1 MVQPMTKLLTI
12 LVAFL
17 MTVSTQANTQE
28 MTYSDLRNLKVNV
41 LLQDNAKDACWTN
54 LTESREYAEEKL
66 RSAGATIV
74 LSPSVPNYLLRLKVM
89 SRRNQALKSCFGS
102 IRVEL
107 LTPTMVNRRDHV
119 AYAMEYD
126 AIFMGQQN
134 VNTDVIERIQSF
146 FDYFKNK

>member
-1 MVQPMTKLLTI
+1 MTKHLTI

-17 MTVSTQANTQE
+17 VTISTQASTQE
-28 MTYSDLRNLKVNV
+28 MTYSDLKNLKVNV
-41 LLQDNAKDACWTN
+41 LLHDSAKDACWTN

-66 RSAGATIV
+66 RSAGATVV
-74 LSPSVPNYLLRLKVM
+74 LPPSVPDYLLRLKVM
-89 SRRNQALKSCFGS
+89 SRRNKALKLCYGS

-107 LTPTMVNRRDHV
+107 LTPAMVNGRDHV
-119 AYAMEYD
+119 ASAMEYE

>member
-1 MVQPMTKLLTI
+1 MHFVFLAILLT
-12 LVAFL
+12 F
-17 MTVSTQANTQE
+17 STQTSADE
-28 MTYSDLRNLKVNV
+28 MTYSDLKNLKVNV
-41 LLQDNAKDACWTN
+41 LLADSAKGACWTN

-66 RSAGATIV
+66 RSAGATVV
-74 LSPSVPNYLLRLKVM
+74 LPPSVPDYILRLNVM
-89 SRRNQALKSCFGS
+89 SRRNEAFKLCYGS

-134 VNTDVIERIQSF
+134 VNTGVIESIQAF
-146 FDYFKNK
+146 FDLYKARED

>member
-1 MVQPMTKLLTI
+1 MHFVFLAILLT
-12 LVAFL
+12 F
-17 MTVSTQANTQE
+17 STQTSADE

-66 RSAGATIV
+66 RSAGATVV
-74 LSPSVPNYLLRLKVM
+74 LSPSVPNYFLRLNVM
-89 SRRNQALKSCFGS
+89 SRRNKALPLCYGS

-107 LTPTMVNRRDHV
+107 LTPTMVNGRNHE
-119 AYAMEYD
+119 ALAIYSY
-126 AIFMGQQN
+126 AIFMGRQN

-146 FDYFKNK
+146 FDYVKNQ

>member
-1 MVQPMTKLLTI
+1 MHFVFLAILLT
-12 LVAFL
+12 F
-17 MTVSTQANTQE
+17 STQTSADE
-28 MTYSDLRNLKVNV
+28 MTYSDLKNLKVNV
-41 LLQDNAKDACWTN
+41 LLADSAKGACWTN

-66 RSAGATIV
+66 RSAGATVV
-74 LSPSVPNYLLRLKVM
+74 LPPSVPDYVLRLNVM
-89 SRRNQALKSCFGS
+89 SRRNKALPLCYGS

-134 VNTDVIERIQSF
+134 VNTGVIESIQSF
-146 FDYFKNK
+146 FDLYKARED

>member
-1 MVQPMTKLLTI
+1 M
-12 LVAFL
+12 
-17 MTVSTQANTQE
+17 
-28 MTYSDLRNLKVNV
+28 
-41 LLQDNAKDACWTN
+41 
-54 LTESREYAEEKL
+54 
-66 RSAGATIV
+66 V

-89 SRRNQALKSCFGS
+89 SRRNKALKLCYGS

-134 VNTDVIERIQSF
+134 VNTGVIESIQAF
-146 FDYFKNK
+146 FDLYKARED

>member
-1 MVQPMTKLLTI
+1 MTKHLTI

-28 MTYSDLRNLKVNV
+28 MTYSDLKNLKVNV
-41 LLQDNAKDACWTN
+41 LLADSAKGACWTN

-66 RSAGATIV
+66 RSAGATVV
-74 LSPSVPNYLLRLKVM
+74 LPPSVPDYLLRLKVM
-89 SRRNQALKSCFGS
+89 SRRNKALPLCYGS

-126 AIFMGQQN
+126 AIFMGRQN
-134 VNTDVIERIQSF
+134 VNTDVVESIQTF
-146 FDYFKNK
+146 FDYVKNK